1 MHKMKIPQILT
12 LILCFLTSILLGELI
27 LLLKVN
33 DNFIHAFLHIN
44 KIKVIQSSFRKKKVI
59 TI

>member
-1 MHKMKIPQILT
+1 MKIPQILT

-33 DNFIHAFLHIN
+33 DNFIHAFPSHQQD
-44 KIKVIQSSFRKKKVI
+44 QSNPKFLQEEEGDNHLTS
-59 TI
+59 

>member
-1 MHKMKIPQILT
+1 MNNNR
-12 LILCFLTSILLGELI
+12 LIKPFTLCFLTSILLGELI

-44 KIKVIQSSFRKKKVI
+44 KIKVI
-59 TI
+59 